1 MNVDIFG
8 SNGKS
13 TSKAMDESKFITL
26 VKNLATKIDKS
37 YVDEAIENT
46 RGEISSLIDLKVDK
60 VAARIDGDLN
70 MTEHVIY
77 NVKDPSSPKDAVNKD
92 YLDKIVTERGC
103 SAESK
108 VSKDGDMMLGDL
120 DMHGNRVTRLEDPI
134 HNLHAANKQYV
145 DEAFGKARLNLYTL
159 SSIGLIPQLWSN
171 NDKSGY
177 IVTTS
182 NELDTNGF
190 KAFNPIKGPW
200 RVKSDGLSDFWIE
213 IICLM
218 PVKIYMFTIKPAD
231 GTKLIHWKIQ
241 AKNMM
246 TDYVDLPFALT
257 PIDIFRKYEINL
269 VLAKEFYQY
278 YRILVKEAESAN
290 NNPGLDHWQLFTI
303 NSVE

>member
-46 RGEISSLIDLKVDK
+46 RGEISASIDLKVDK

-70 MTEHVIY
+70 MTEHAIY

-120 DMHGNRVTRLEDPI
+120 DMHGNRVTRLDDPI

-145 DEAFGKARLNLYTL
+145 DESIEKARLTL
-159 SSIGLIPQLWSN
+159 GLPL
-171 NDKSGY
+171 
-177 IVTTS
+177 
-182 NELDTNGF
+182 
-190 KAFNPIKGPW
+190 
-200 RVKSDGLSDFWIE
+200 
-213 IICLM
+213 
-218 PVKIYMFTIKPAD
+218 
-231 GTKLIHWKIQ
+231 GT
-241 AKNMM
+241 
-246 TDYVDLPFALT
+246 
-257 PIDIFRKYEINL
+257 
-269 VLAKEFYQY
+269 
-278 YRILVKEAESAN
+278 
-290 NNPGLDHWQLFTI
+290 PG
-303 NSVE
+303 SV